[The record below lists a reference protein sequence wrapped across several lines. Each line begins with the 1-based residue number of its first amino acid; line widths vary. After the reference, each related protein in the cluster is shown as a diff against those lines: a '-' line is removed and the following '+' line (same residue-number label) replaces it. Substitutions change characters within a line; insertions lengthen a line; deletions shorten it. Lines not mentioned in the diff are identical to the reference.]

1 MTDADERTANDRT
14 RGWNRRGFLGGA
26 ALLALAIGVPVAGV
40 ALSDLDD
47 DDAPTER
54 QRLLMKQV
62 SQGVLPATDT
72 AGAGDVGVGDFVIL
86 ALAHGLDGTR
96 DPAGSSEM
104 PWAFPEYRRRDG
116 SLRFVDWLEHTLDL
130 SANGDYLRRSPEEQH
145 RVLAAL
151 DSEGFAEGNDTHPW
165 RKIKGLILLG
175 YYTSRVGGS
184 EELRFELVPGRYDP
198 AVPMGPD
205 TRAWS
210 SDWTAVDFG

>member
-1 MTDADERTANDRT
+1 MTDPDDRKG
-14 RGWNRRGFLGGA
+14 GWNRRSFLGGA

-40 ALSDLDD
+40 ALSDLEDD
-47 DDAPTER
+47 EAPTER

-62 SQGVLPATDT
+62 SQAVLPATGT
-72 AGAGDVGVGDFVIL
+72 PGAGDVGVGDFVIL

-116 SLRFVDWLEHTLDL
+116 SLRYVGWLEHTLDL
-130 SANGDYLRRSPEEQH
+130 SANGDYLRLPGDEQH
-145 RVLAAL
+145 RLLAEL
-151 DSEGFAEGNDTHPW
+151 DREAFADGNDAHPW
-165 RKIKGLILLG
+165 RKIKGLILTG

-184 EELRFELVPGRYDP
+184 EELRFELVPGRFDP
-198 AVPMGPD
+198 VVPMGPD

-210 SDWTAVDFG
+210 SDWTAVEFG